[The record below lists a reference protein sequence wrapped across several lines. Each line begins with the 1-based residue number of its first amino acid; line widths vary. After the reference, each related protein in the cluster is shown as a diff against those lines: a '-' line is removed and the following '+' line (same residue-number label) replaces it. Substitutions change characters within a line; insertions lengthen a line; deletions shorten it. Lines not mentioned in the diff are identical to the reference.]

1 MTEMID
7 SAPRRG
13 GRQRGVVAVLP
24 RLGPSGRR
32 VAWLP
37 TEWPKA
43 DADRWAAIHASAAA
57 RASRRIVR
65 RAAEPLPP
73 AAGWSPSARTSG
85 ELAYGLWLAWLAHV
99 GELDPAEQPGVRV
112 SVDRVDRFA
121 AFLRETGAAPTG
133 VGFRLAKMT
142 AVLDSLDPQGAPG
155 RQWLRRFATSHP
167 GRKSEERSMEL
178 ATRISPQDLLA
189 LGRRLMA
196 EGDALAARKRARVGV
211 RGAVAHRDGLVIAL
225 QALLALR
232 PRNLL
237 ALRDGETIERM
248 TIDETKDAR
257 SGAQVRFAGVD
268 MKGRRPFATTVPP
281 ELLPDLDRHVAV
293 HRPRLVARAQHGAAV
308 VHSLWVTDRGL
319 ELRGS
324 QLWSA
329 VTRRIEAAFGFRVS
343 PHEFRHVLTSTIA
356 IEAPG
361 MMGVVP
367 AALGHADERPVL
379 EHYDLGTQFEA
390 GRRWTRQIADDRA
403 DAVSAFRQEAQRRG
417 GSR

>member
-1 MTEMID
+1 MTDMID
-7 SAPRRG
+7 RAPQRG

-37 TEWPKA
+37 AEWPKV
-43 DADRWAAIHASAAA
+43 DAEIWASIHARAAA
-57 RASRRIVR
+57 RASGRIIR

-73 AAGWSPSARTSG
+73 AAGWSPSARTAG
-85 ELAYGLWLAWLAHV
+85 ELAYGLWLAWLAYV
-99 GELDPAEQPGVRV
+99 GELDPAEPPGVRV
-112 SVDRVDRFA
+112 SADRVDRFA

-133 VGFRLAKMT
+133 VGFRLAKLA
-142 AVLDSLDPQGAPG
+142 AVLDSLDPEGAPG

-196 EGDALAARKRARVGV
+196 EGDALAARKRARAGV
-211 RGAVAHRDGLVIAL
+211 RGAVAHRDGLIIAL

-237 ALRDGETIERM
+237 ALRDGETIEHTSSER
-248 TIDETKDAR
+248 TENAR
-257 SGAQVRFAGVD
+257 SGTRVRFAGAD
-268 MKGRRPFATTVPP
+268 MKGRRPFATNIPP
-281 ELLPDLDRHVAV
+281 ELLPDLERHIAV
-293 HRPRLVARAQHGAAV
+293 HRPRLVARAPRGASV
-308 VHSLWVTDRGL
+308 VNSLWVTDRGL

-329 VTRRIEAAFGFRVS
+329 VTRRIEAAFGVRVS
-343 PHEFRHVLTSTIA
+343 PHEFRHVLTTTIA
-356 IEAPG
+356 IEAPE

-379 EHYDLGTQFEA
+379 EHYDLGTQLEA

-403 DAVSAFRQEAQRRG
+403 DAVSAFQQEALRRG
-417 GSR
+417 SPR